1 MKGVLTLFA
10 VAATL
15 CAFASSPA
23 VAQKDDKNK
32 DKDDGKE
39 KKWVTT
45 ATGLQYLDEKVG
57 TGATVRAG
65 DVVQVYYTGTYK
77 DGKQFDSNKKS
88 GKPYDVTVGAGKVI
102 KGWDE
107 GLMGMKVG
115 GVRKLI
121 VPYQLGYGEKGG
133 QGIPPKTDLHFEIE
147 LVRIK

>member
-10 VAATL
+10 VAVAL
-15 CAFASSPA
+15 CALPSSLA
-23 VAQKDDKNK
+23 VAQKDDKTK
-32 DKDDGKE
+32 DKADVNE

-45 ATGLQYLDEKVG
+45 ATGLQYLDDKVG
-57 TGATVRAG
+57 KGATVRAG
-65 DVVQVYYTGTYK
+65 DAVQVYYTGTYK

-88 GKPYDVTVGAGKVI
+88 GKPYDVTVGAGTVI

-121 VPYQLGYGEKGG
+121 VPDQ
-133 QGIPPKTDLHFEIE
+133 P
-147 LVRIK
+147 

>member
-1 MKGVLTLFA
+1 MTRVLTLLA
-10 VAATL
+10 VGVVFSS
-15 CAFASSPA
+15 FASSSA

-32 DKDDGKE
+32 DKSDVRE

-45 ATGLQYLDEKVG
+45 ATGLQYMDEKVG
-57 TGATVRAG
+57 NGAIARAG
-65 DVVQVYYTGTYK
+65 DRVEVYYTGTYK
-77 DGKQFDSNKKS
+77 DGRKFDGNKDS
-88 GKPYDVTVGAGKVI
+88 GKPYGVTVGAAQVI

-121 VPYQLGYGEKGG
+121 IPYQLGYGEKGG
-133 QGIPPKTDLHFEIE
+133 NGIPPKTELHFEIE